1 MKEPE
6 IRFKG
11 FDGEWNSPIIEK
23 VFELRNGYTPS
34 KAIKEYW
41 ENGTIPWFRME
52 DIRAKGNI
60 LSDAF
65 QKITPLAVKG
75 GGLFKPNSI
84 ILATTAT
91 IGVHAMLI
99 ADSLANQQF
108 TNFKICESLQGQ
120 YAPLFVN
127 NAFYKIDKW
136 SERNT
141 NSGGLLAVD
150 IKSLV
155 KEPFYTPSLSEQRLI
170 ASYFQS
176 LDTLIQ
182 ATSKQLASLKQ
193 IKAASLQSMF
203 PQKGETKPMVR
214 FKGFDGEWNTRSFAD
229 TFIFLKNN
237 SLSRAELSEH
247 GTIRNIH
254 YGDILIKFGALINI
268 TQDDVPFI
276 SDEKK
281 AQGLSANYQLQEGDI
296 IFADAAEDLT
306 VGKCSEL
313 ISTNKECVVA
323 GLHTIPC
330 RPQLKFAEGYLGYYL
345 NSPAYH
351 NQLLP
356 LIQGTKISSISKK
369 TMNCTNIFY
378 PPKEQEQQKIASY
391 FRNLDRQ
398 ITLQA
403 RRLEKLKQ
411 IKAACLDKMFV

>member
-1 MKEPE
+1 MKEPK

-11 FDGEWNSPIIEK
+11 FKEEWSCNKIGNISTSYSGGTPTAGHHEFYGGGIPFIRSGEIHNDTTELYLSEKGLNSSSAKMVEK
-23 VFELRNGYTPS
+23 
-34 KAIKEYW
+34 
-41 ENGTIPWFRME
+41 GTILYALYGATSGE
-52 DIRAKGNI
+52 VDICKISGAINQAI
-60 LSDAF
+60 LA
-65 QKITPLAVKG
+65 II
-75 GGLFKPNSI
+75 PNSNINHYYLASFLKGKKEQI
-84 ILATTAT
+84 IN
-91 IGVHAMLI
+91 
-99 ADSLANQQF
+99 SL
-108 TNFKICESLQGQ
+108 LQGGQ
-120 YAPLFVN
+120 GNLSGALIKNFAVN
-127 NAFYKIDKW
+127 YPA
-136 SERNT
+136 
-141 NSGGLLAVD
+141 
-150 IKSLV
+150 
-155 KEPFYTPSLSEQRLI
+155 LSEQRLI

-313 ISTNKECVVA
+313 ISTNKEYVVA